1 LMKTKN
7 TRTLESNRIVTTRLA
22 MDRARLRARASGRST
37 SLAHRVVVRTIA
49 SDRDDVDARRRRAV
63 SRCASRIDRHRAA
76 IKIHDDDDDD
86 DARANASPRRR
97 RALLSEARVSTT
109 IVARVDDAVA
119 RGGRRRGGS
128 TEDDDAATRR
138 VAKTK
143 TKTKTTTTTKTTT
156 KTTKTKTRTRGD
168 GASSNDARRASS
180 TASSLQEERDALK
193 SAYELVN
200 RERDE
205 AYAIRERARNA
216 ESDANRR
223 CEAMRIKLERCE
235 QDLKRVLHVCEQVY
249 RGELRA
255 RDLREFARCER
266 STTASPLAVDDD
278 APHSRAPSDVD
289 DDDPARCGVRDS
301 TERARDAMRA

>member
-1 LMKTKN
+1 
-7 TRTLESNRIVTTRLA
+7 

-37 SLAHRVVVRTIA
+37 SLAHRVVVRAIA

-63 SRCASRIDRHRAA
+63 SRCASRIDRRRAA

-86 DARANASPRRR
+86 DDDDANASPRRRRAR

-128 TEDDDAATRR
+128 TKDDEAAKRR
-138 VAKTK
+138 VSTTK
-143 TKTKTTTTTKTTT
+143 TKTKTRTKS
-156 KTTKTKTRTRGD
+156 D
-168 GASSNDARRASS
+168 GTNSNDARRASS

-235 QDLKRVLHVCEQVY
+235 RDLKRVLHVCEQVY

-289 DDDPARCGVRDS
+289 DDDPAGCDVRDA

>member
-1 LMKTKN
+1 
-7 TRTLESNRIVTTRLA
+7 

-37 SLAHRVVVRTIA
+37 SLAHRVVVRAIA

-63 SRCASRIDRHRAA
+63 SRCASRIDRRRAA

-86 DARANASPRRR
+86 DDDDANASPRRRRAR

-128 TEDDDAATRR
+128 TKDDEAAKRR
-138 VAKTK
+138 VST
-143 TKTKTTTTTKTTT
+143 TTTTTKTRT
-156 KTTKTKTRTRGD
+156 KSD
-168 GASSNDARRASS
+168 GTNSNDARRASS

-235 QDLKRVLHVCEQVY
+235 RDLKRVLHVCEQVY

-289 DDDPARCGVRDS
+289 DDDPAGCDVRDA

>member
-1 LMKTKN
+1 
-7 TRTLESNRIVTTRLA
+7 

-37 SLAHRVVVRTIA
+37 SLAHRVVVRAIA

-63 SRCASRIDRHRAA
+63 SRCASRIDRRRAA

-86 DARANASPRRR
+86 GDGDANPSPRRRRAR

-128 TEDDDAATRR
+128 TKDDEAAKRR
-138 VAKTK
+138 VST
-143 TKTKTTTTTKTTT
+143 
-156 KTTKTKTRTRGD
+156 TKTRTKTRTKSD
-168 GASSNDARRASS
+168 GTNSNDARRASS

-235 QDLKRVLHVCEQVY
+235 RDLKRVLHVCEQVY

-266 STTASPLAVDDD
+266 STTASPRVVVDG

-289 DDDPARCGVRDS
+289 DDDPAGCDVRDA

>member
-1 LMKTKN
+1 
-7 TRTLESNRIVTTRLA
+7 

-37 SLAHRVVVRTIA
+37 SLAHRVVVRAIA

-63 SRCASRIDRHRAA
+63 SRCASRIDRRRAA

-86 DARANASPRRR
+86 GDDDANASPRRRRAR

-128 TEDDDAATRR
+128 TKDDEAAKRR
-138 VAKTK
+138 VS
-143 TKTKTTTTTKTTT
+143 TTTATTKTT
-156 KTTKTKTRTRGD
+156 TTKTKTRTKSD
-168 GASSNDARRASS
+168 GTNSNDARRASS

-235 QDLKRVLHVCEQVY
+235 RDLKRVLHVCEQVY

-266 STTASPLAVDDD
+266 STTASPRVVVDG

-289 DDDPARCGVRDS
+289 DDDPAGCDVRDA

>member
-1 LMKTKN
+1 MKRRTRGIS
-7 TRTLESNRIVTTRLA
+7 RTLHQKA
-22 MDRARLRARASGRST
+22 
-37 SLAHRVVVRTIA
+37 
-49 SDRDDVDARRRRAV
+49 
-63 SRCASRIDRHRAA
+63 
-76 IKIHDDDDDD
+76 K
-86 DARANASPRRR
+86 
-97 RALLSEARVSTT
+97 
-109 IVARVDDAVA
+109 
-119 RGGRRRGGS
+119 GRR
-128 TEDDDAATRR
+128 T
-138 VAKTK
+138 TK
-143 TKTKTTTTTKTTT
+143 TKTKTRTKS
-156 KTTKTKTRTRGD
+156 D
-168 GASSNDARRASS
+168 GTNSNDARRASS

-235 QDLKRVLHVCEQVY
+235 RDLKRVLHVCEQVY

-289 DDDPARCGVRDS
+289 DDDPAGCDVRDA

>member
-1 LMKTKN
+1 
-7 TRTLESNRIVTTRLA
+7 

-37 SLAHRVVVRTIA
+37 SLAHRVVVRAIA

-63 SRCASRIDRHRAA
+63 SRCASRIDRRRAA

-86 DARANASPRRR
+86 DDDDDANAEPRRRRAR

-128 TEDDDAATRR
+128 TKDDEAAKRR
-138 VAKTK
+138 VSTTTTTTTTKTK
-143 TKTKTTTTTKTTT
+143 TKTKTRTKS
-156 KTTKTKTRTRGD
+156 D
-168 GASSNDARRASS
+168 GTNSNDARRASS

-235 QDLKRVLHVCEQVY
+235 RDLKRVLHVCEQVY

-289 DDDPARCGVRDS
+289 DDDPAGCDVRDA

>member
-1 LMKTKN
+1 
-7 TRTLESNRIVTTRLA
+7 

-37 SLAHRVVVRTIA
+37 SLAHRVVVRAIA
-49 SDRDDVDARRRRAV
+49 SDRDDVDAHRRRAV
-63 SRCASRIDRHRAA
+63 SRCASRIDRRRAA

-86 DARANASPRRR
+86 DGDANASPRRRRAR

-128 TEDDDAATRR
+128 TKDDEAAKRR
-138 VAKTK
+138 VSTTTTKTK
-143 TKTKTTTTTKTTT
+143 TKTKTRTKS
-156 KTTKTKTRTRGD
+156 D
-168 GASSNDARRASS
+168 GTNSNDARRASS
-180 TASSLQEERDALK
+180 TASLLQEERDALK

-235 QDLKRVLHVCEQVY
+235 RDLKRVLHVCEQVY

-289 DDDPARCGVRDS
+289 DDDPAGCDVRDA

>member
-1 LMKTKN
+1 M
-7 TRTLESNRIVTTRLA
+7 
-22 MDRARLRARASGRST
+22 
-37 SLAHRVVVRTIA
+37 
-49 SDRDDVDARRRRAV
+49 
-63 SRCASRIDRHRAA
+63 
-76 IKIHDDDDDD
+76 
-86 DARANASPRRR
+86 
-97 RALLSEARVSTT
+97 STT

-128 TEDDDAATRR
+128 TKDDEAAKRR
-138 VAKTK
+138 VSTTTTTTK
-143 TKTKTTTTTKTTT
+143 TKTKTRTKS
-156 KTTKTKTRTRGD
+156 D
-168 GASSNDARRASS
+168 GTNSNDARRASS

-235 QDLKRVLHVCEQVY
+235 RDLKRVLHVCEQVY

-289 DDDPARCGVRDS
+289 DDDPAGCDVRDA

>member
-1 LMKTKN
+1 
-7 TRTLESNRIVTTRLA
+7 

-37 SLAHRVVVRTIA
+37 SLAHRVVVRAIA

-63 SRCASRIDRHRAA
+63 SRCASRIDRRRAA

-86 DARANASPRRR
+86 ANASPRRRRAR

-128 TEDDDAATRR
+128 TKDDEAAKRR
-138 VAKTK
+138 VSTTKTK
-143 TKTKTTTTTKTTT
+143 TKTKTRTKS
-156 KTTKTKTRTRGD
+156 D
-168 GASSNDARRASS
+168 GTNSNDARRASS

-235 QDLKRVLHVCEQVY
+235 RDLKRVLHVCEQVY

-289 DDDPARCGVRDS
+289 DDDPAGCDVRDA

>member
-1 LMKTKN
+1 
-7 TRTLESNRIVTTRLA
+7 

-37 SLAHRVVVRTIA
+37 SLAHRVVVRAIA
-49 SDRDDVDARRRRAV
+49 SDRDDVDAHRRRAV
-63 SRCASRIDRHRAA
+63 SRCASRIDRRRAA

-86 DARANASPRRR
+86 DGDANASPRRRRAR

-128 TEDDDAATRR
+128 TKDDEAAKRR
-138 VAKTK
+138 VSTTTTKTK
-143 TKTKTTTTTKTTT
+143 TKTKTRTKS
-156 KTTKTKTRTRGD
+156 D
-168 GASSNDARRASS
+168 GTNSNDARRASS
-180 TASSLQEERDALK
+180 TASLLQEERDALK

-235 QDLKRVLHVCEQVY
+235 RDLKRVLHVCEQVY

-266 STTASPLAVDDD
+266 STTALPLAVDDD

-289 DDDPARCGVRDS
+289 DDDPAGCDVRDA

>member
-1 LMKTKN
+1 
-7 TRTLESNRIVTTRLA
+7 

-37 SLAHRVVVRTIA
+37 SLAHRVVVRAIA

-63 SRCASRIDRHRAA
+63 SRCASRIDRRRAA

-86 DARANASPRRR
+86 GDDDANASPRRRRAR

-128 TEDDDAATRR
+128 TKDDEAAKRR
-138 VAKTK
+138 VST
-143 TKTKTTTTTKTTT
+143 TTTTTKTRT
-156 KTTKTKTRTRGD
+156 KSD
-168 GASSNDARRASS
+168 GTNSNDARRASS
-180 TASSLQEERDALK
+180 TVSSLQEERDALK

-235 QDLKRVLHVCEQVY
+235 RDLKRVLHVCEQVY

-266 STTASPLAVDDD
+266 STTASPRVVVDGE
-278 APHSRAPSDVD
+278 PHSRAPSDVD
-289 DDDPARCGVRDS
+289 DDDPAGCDVRDA